1 MPVIVVGTEK
11 NFAALRSR
19 LFTRSVSSKTA
30 GEVSAALQAAN
41 PAADLKALAPGTVLF
56 VPDDLPHV
64 SVTGDLSV
72 SGGAT
77 SGVADVLAAAEA
89 ATEELVAAVKSRVRG
104 SAAARKQLT
113 AALSRDEITVA
124 AKRDKAIGAS
134 LDAAQQALAAADA
147 ADKESAAAV
156 GQAQSAWAAEL
167 EALRVALPG

>member
-19 LFTRSVSSKTA
+19 LFTRSVSSKIA

-41 PAADLKALAPGTVLF
+41 PDADLKALAPGTVLF

-77 SGVADVLAAAEA
+77 SGAAEVLAAAEA
-89 ATEELVAAVKSRVRG
+89 ATDDLVTAVKSRVRA
-104 SAAARKQLT
+104 STAARKQLT
-113 AALSRDEITVA
+113 AALSRDEVTIA
-124 AKRDKAIGAS
+124 AKRDSAIGAS

-147 ADKESAAAV
+147 ADKENAAAV
-156 GQAQSAWAAEL
+156 GQAQTAWAAEL
-167 EALRVALPG
+167 EAMKAVLPA

>member
-19 LFTRSVSSKTA
+19 LFTRSVSSKVA

-41 PAADLKALAPGTVLF
+41 PHADLKTLAPGTVLF

-64 SVTGDLSV
+64 SVTGDLSL

-77 SGVADVLAAAEA
+77 SGAADVLAAAEA
-89 ATEELVAAVKSRVRG
+89 AAEELVTAVKGRVRA

-113 AALSRDEITVA
+113 AAISRDQIA
-124 AKRDKAIGAS
+124 AATKRDKAI
-134 LDAAQQALAAADA
+134 AAAVDATEEALREAEA
-147 ADKESAAAV
+147 ADKESAVAV
-156 GQAQSAWAAEL
+156 GETQSAWAAEL
-167 EALRVALPG
+167 EALKSVLPA

>member
-41 PAADLKALAPGTVLF
+41 PDADLKALAPGTVLF

-77 SGVADVLAAAEA
+77 SPVADVLAAVEA
-89 ATEELVAAVKSRVRG
+89 ATGDLAIAVKTRAR
-104 SAAARKQLT
+104 AATATRKQLN
-113 AALSRDEITVA
+113 AALSRDEVTVA

-134 LDAAQQALAAADA
+134 LDAAQQALTDADA
-147 ADKESAAAV
+147 ADKESVAAV
-156 GQAQSAWAAEL
+156 GQAQAAWTAQL
-167 EALRVALPG
+167 ETLKGMLPG

>member
-1 MPVIVVGTEK
+1 MAVIVVGTEK

-41 PAADLKALAPGTVLF
+41 PDADLKALAPGTVLF

-72 SGGAT
+72 SGGAM
-77 SGVADVLAAAEA
+77 SGIADVLTGAEA
-89 ATEELVAAVKSRVRG
+89 ATGDLVTAVKSRARV
-104 SAAARKQLT
+104 SAAARKQMT
-113 AALSRDEITVA
+113 ATLSRDEVVTA

-134 LDAAQQALAAADA
+134 LDAAQQALTDADA
-147 ADKESAAAV
+147 ADKASVAAV
-156 GQAQSAWAAEL
+156 GQAQSAWAADL
-167 EALRVALPG
+167 EALKAVLPG

>member
-19 LFTRSVSSKTA
+19 LFTRSVSSKVA
-30 GEVSAALQAAN
+30 GEVSAALQEAN
-41 PAADLKALAPGTVLF
+41 PDADLKALAPGTVLF

-77 SGVADVLAAAEA
+77 SPVADVLAAVEA
-89 ATEELVAAVKSRVRG
+89 ATGDLVTAVKSRARA
-104 SAAARKQLT
+104 SAAARKQLA
-113 AALSRDEITVA
+113 AALSRDEVTVA

-147 ADKESAAAV
+147 ADKESVAAV
-156 GQAQSAWAAEL
+156 GQAQSAWVSEL
-167 EALRVALPG
+167 EALKAVLPA

>member
-41 PAADLKALAPGTVLF
+41 PDADLKALAPGTVLF

-77 SGVADVLAAAEA
+77 SGAADVLAAAEA
-89 ATEELVAAVKSRVRG
+89 ATGDLVTAVKSRVRA

-113 AALSRDEITVA
+113 AALSRDEVTIA
-124 AKRDKAIGAS
+124 AKRDNAIGAS
-134 LDAAQQALAAADA
+134 LEAAQQALAAADA
-147 ADKESAAAV
+147 TDKQSAAAV
-156 GQAQSAWAAEL
+156 GQAQSSWAAEL
-167 EALRVALPG
+167 EGLKAVLPA

>member
-41 PAADLKALAPGTVLF
+41 PDADLKALAPGTVLF

-72 SGGAT
+72 SAGAT
-77 SGVADVLAAAEA
+77 SGAADVLAAAEA
-89 ATEELVAAVKSRVRG
+89 ATEQLVAAVKSRVRV

-113 AALSRDEITVA
+113 ATLSRDEVTVA

-147 ADKESAAAV
+147 ADKESAAAA
-156 GQAQSAWAAEL
+156 GQAQSAWAADL
-167 EALRVALPG
+167 ESLKAALPG